1 MGGEVSQYVL
11 FMSWTLTRIRIGI
24 TGKEVGSTSQSD
36 RYRKTRVLLVLQGL
50 VRGFVLWCL
59 ISLVTISGPLLLCDS
74 YYY

>member
-1 MGGEVSQYVL
+1 
-11 FMSWTLTRIRIGI
+11 MSWTLTRIQIGI